1 VRPGSIVLLLKI
13 SMPGD
18 PKLKQAMFDHIKQ
31 WQEGTLSQKEYC
43 RQNNIAYHAFHY
55 WYKRYRDEHGSS
67 RQPSSFI
74 RMQVEP
80 SASSTPF
87 VELLLV
93 DGTRLLFHEPV
104 SSDYLKAI
112 IR

>member
-1 VRPGSIVLLLKI
+1 
-13 SMPGD
+13 MPSD
-18 PKLKQAMFDHIKQ
+18 PKIKQEMFDHISR
-31 WQEGTLSQKEYC
+31 WQQGTLSQKEYC

-55 WYKRYRDEHGSS
+55 WYKRYRDKQGTNHQTPAFIPMNIE
-67 RQPSSFI
+67 SF
-74 RMQVEP
+74 
-80 SASSTPF
+80 SSSTPF